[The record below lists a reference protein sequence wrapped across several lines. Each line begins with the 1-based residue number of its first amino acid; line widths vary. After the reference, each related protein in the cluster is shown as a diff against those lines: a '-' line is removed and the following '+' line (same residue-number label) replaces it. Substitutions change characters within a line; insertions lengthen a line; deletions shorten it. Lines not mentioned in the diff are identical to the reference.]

1 MGLEPAPILGFHDWR
16 REKRGHFSG
25 LGIGLGGLIDTKANQ
40 INTIGAWGDFKL
52 TAGADNRTGTA
63 GNDSFDGSAGA
74 NNLTP
79 NTLNSFDTID
89 GGNGTD
95 RIIVAQNI
103 ADSDFQNTKNVEGI
117 TTSGRPAGGNTP
129 VATSIVLGGTAQAAG
144 ITSVESSAAFTILN
158 LATGY
163 TNETFSGN
171 LLSGIGVNAT
181 TPAFTTANTVLVN
194 NKAAGSNFRVN
205 FVSAEAGNGV
215 NTNASNDL
223 ALTLQREDGAD
234 ALVGGVSRFSD
245 EGVTFA
251 STDATVRFD
260 VRGLNAAGAED
271 PAQNRGSF
279 QQVTLGSQGADVL
292 TVSTQTGVAAI
303 GATGNVYIN
312 GGEGNDVITGGASN
326 DFLVGGNNDDQLVTG
341 GGRDTVLG
349 GAGNDGIAE
358 NVGTALVNVNGGAGD
373 DSVFVVGGA
382 LAATGP
388 AATRDT
394 LTGGDGTDTLI
405 AATADLNV
413 VTAVAAGETATITG
427 FETIRTDGTAIN
439 LTTANVQAGITG
451 VTLDL
456 NGASGTIN
464 FEAGERTAQVGAE
477 AFTIGAV
484 TSVANGQLGGLLTVN
499 AAGTAATDVLTLNNG
514 RTTGTINVFNTQNVT
529 AGGYETLNIGTGTT
543 VTAGQ
548 TLGTVTV
555 NASAIATNVAVTA
568 TGSNA
573 LSIANLVSNSTGT
586 TSFNASTMTAQN
598 VGATLI
604 LATAASAGTGS
615 VSVTGSTGS
624 DNIRVN
630 GRGFVDAG
638 AGNDTVFGS
647 GLNDTL
653 LGGAGNDGITIGT
666 GNDSVDGGAGNDTV
680 SVGAAA
686 NLTGDDTLAGGEGR
700 DHLDV
705 SGGGITAGGQVNISG
720 FEVLSFSTLLALTTQ
735 DMIQF
740 VNNPG
745 FDTIRVNSTAQDLT
759 IQNAGAA
766 LLNLS
771 LADDR
776 AGTVTTFQNLVNTNS
791 NVLNV
796 AMEASPTPNVATAR
810 TAGTLVLDNG
820 AGAGTDTLNVNSRSN
835 AIADDRLTINGL
847 SGSDLDTI
855 NVNGLQDVSIT
866 AATLNGTARNITVN
880 AVDSTGANFTFNG
893 SAAGSNA
900 VQFVLNGSNVAI
912 NTLTG
917 NANSDTINGGSVA
930 DVLVGGA
937 GGDVINGNGGNDNIT
952 GGAGRDTINGGD
964 GIDTYVYV
972 NAAESTINDAVVGP
986 PLVPAANAF
995 DIVTVSAGDIVD
1007 VAPAIAVARAAEFT
1021 ILGAASTDAATLLAS
1036 LNTAFQAADD
1046 NNANVEA
1053 ILVEYVTGGR
1063 QFLLVDLDN
1072 NQAITGADQI
1082 IEIVGSVNTLTLSD
1096 TNVAIS

>member
-1 MGLEPAPILGFHDWR
+1 MI
-16 REKRGHFSG
+16 
-25 LGIGLGGLIDTKANQ
+25 
-40 INTIGAWGDFKL
+40 
-52 TAGADNRTGTA
+52 
-63 GNDSFDGSAGA
+63 
-74 NNLTP
+74 
-79 NTLNSFDTID
+79 
-89 GGNGTD
+89 
-95 RIIVAQNI
+95 
-103 ADSDFQNTKNVEGI
+103 
-117 TTSGRPAGGNTP
+117 
-129 VATSIVLGGTAQAAG
+129 
-144 ITSVESSAAFTILN
+144 
-158 LATGY
+158 
-163 TNETFSGN
+163 
-171 LLSGIGVNAT
+171 AT
-181 TPAFTTANTVLVN
+181 TPAATTANTVLVN
-194 NKAAGSNFRVN
+194 NKAAGTNFRVN

-215 NTNASNDL
+215 NTNAANAL

-271 PAQNRGSF
+271 AAQNRGSF

-292 TVSTQTGVAAI
+292 SVSTQAGVAAI

-312 GGEGNDVITGGASN
+312 GGEGNDIISGGANN
-326 DFLVGGNNDDQLVTG
+326 DFLVGGNNDDQIGTN

-349 GAGNDGIAE
+349 GAGNDGLAE
-358 NVGTALVNVNGGAGD
+358 NLGTALVNINGGAGD
-373 DSVFVVGGA
+373 DMVFITGNA

-413 VTAVAAGETATITG
+413 VTAVAAGETATLTG

-451 VTLDL
+451 VTLDG
-456 NGASGTIN
+456 NTASGTVN

-477 AFTIGAV
+477 AFTIGAIP
-484 TSVANGQLGGLLTVN
+484 SVAAGQLNGLLTVN

-514 RTTGTINVFNTQNVT
+514 RTTGTIDVFNTQNVT

-615 VSVTGSTGS
+615 VSVTGSAGS
-624 DNIRVN
+624 DNITVN

-638 AGNDTVFGS
+638 AGNDTVVGS
-647 GLNDTL
+647 NLNDTL
-653 LGGAGNDGITIGT
+653 LGGAGNDGITIGA

-680 SVGAAA
+680 TVGAAA

-700 DHLDV
+700 DRLDV

-720 FEVLSFSTLLALTTQ
+720 FEVLSFSTLVAPTTQ

-745 FDTIRVNSTAQDLT
+745 FETIRVNSTAQNLT

-771 LADDR
+771 LAADR
-776 AGTVTTFQNLVNTNS
+776 GAITTFQNLVNTNS

-796 AMEASPTPNVATAR
+796 AMEAAPTPNVATAR
-810 TAGTLVLDNG
+810 VAGALVLDNG

-835 AIADDRLTINGL
+835 AIAGDLLLINAL
-847 SGSDLDTI
+847 SGADLDTI

-880 AVDSTGANFTFNG
+880 AVDSTGANFTFDG

-900 VQFVLNGSNVAI
+900 VQFVLNGSNAAA
-912 NTLTG
+912 NTLLG
-917 NANSDTINGGSVA
+917 NANSDTLNGGSVA
-930 DVLVGGA
+930 DVLDGGA
-937 GGDVINGNGGNDNIT
+937 GGDAINGNGGNDRIV
-952 GGAGRDTINGGD
+952 GRAGVDTINGGD
-964 GIDTYVYV
+964 GLDTYVYT
-972 NAAESTINDAVVGP
+972 AAGDSNIA
-986 PLVPAANAF
+986 AANAF
-995 DIVTVSAGDIVD
+995 DIVTVSAGDIFTFTGTTVD
-1007 VAPAIAVARAAEFT
+1007 AVRATEVT
-1021 ILGAASTDAATLLAS
+1021 ILGAASTTAATLLAS
-1036 LNTAFQAADD
+1036 LAAEYAAAQSGANTD
-1046 NNANVEA
+1046 NEA
-1053 ILVEYVTGGR
+1053 ILFQYVTGGR
-1063 QFLLVDLDN
+1063 QFLVVELDGTGG
-1072 NQAITGADQI
+1072 ITAADQI
-1082 IEIVGSVNTLTLSD
+1082 IEIVGSVNTLTLSGTD
-1096 TNVAIS
+1096 VAIS